1 MATEKRDCYRFQ
13 TIIEL
18 YERRNDMKKKIIL
31 LLLLL
36 QVVTANAFADSNAN
50 VNANVNV
57 VNVIVNNTV
66 QLEQTGRI
74 GRVNWGQGAQGTI
87 EAIGTGFPPAN
98 VQNPSQAKALARRA
112 AIVEAYRNLAET
124 IYGVRVDSQ
133 TTVRNL
139 ALANDIVISRVSG
152 IVEGARIV
160 RELPQKDG
168 SYQVVM
174 CVNIYGDGSVAALE
188 ATTSA
193 QVQEFPQ
200 PTAISQSRPVY
211 NYTGV
216 IIDAH
221 GFDLEATLS
230 PRIYDAS
237 GRIIYGNVYISS
249 EIAVSQ
255 GIVEFAITP
264 DMVERAIKGGSRAGI
279 RPMILKA
286 IAAKDSNCSLVIS
299 DADANLLLESNS
311 SVGFLKN
318 CAVVFVK

>member
-1 MATEKRDCYRFQ
+1 
-13 TIIEL
+13 
-18 YERRNDMKKKIIL
+18 MKKKIIL

-36 QVVTANAFADSNAN
+36 QIMTANAFADSTAN

-57 VNVIVNNTV
+57 VNVVVNNMV

-74 GRVNWGQGAQGTI
+74 GRVNWGQGTEGTI

-133 TTVRNL
+133 TTMHNL
-139 ALANDIVISRVSG
+139 ALANDIIISRISG
-152 IVEGARIV
+152 IVEGARVV

-174 CVNIYGDGSVAALE
+174 CVNIYGDGNVAEIALE
-188 ATTSA
+188 ANTPTQA
-193 QVQEFPQ
+193 QELPQ
-200 PTAISQSRPVY
+200 PAAISHSSPV

-216 IIDAH
+216 IIDAR
-221 GFDLEATLS
+221 GFHLEPTLS
-230 PRIYDAS
+230 PRLYDAS
-237 GRIIYGNVYISS
+237 GRLIYGNVYINS
-249 EIAVSQ
+249 EIAVSR
-255 GIVEFAITP
+255 GIVEYAITTELA
-264 DMVERAIKGGSRAGI
+264 ERAIKGGSRAGI
-279 RPMILKA
+279 QPMILKA
-286 IAAKDSNCSLVIS
+286 IAAKDNNCSLVIS
-299 DADANLLLESNS
+299 DADANMLLESNFAA
-311 SVGFLKN
+311 GFLKN

>member
-1 MATEKRDCYRFQ
+1 M
-13 TIIEL
+13 
-18 YERRNDMKKKIIL
+18 KKIIIF

-36 QVVTANAFADSNAN
+36 QIVTANAFADSNAN
-50 VNANVNV
+50 VNTNVNI

-112 AIVEAYRNLAET
+112 AIVETYRNLAET
-124 IYGVRVDSQ
+124 IYGVRVDSK
-133 TTVRNL
+133 TTVHNL
-139 ALANDIVISRVSG
+139 ALANDVVISRVSG

-174 CVNIYGDGSVAALE
+174 CVNLYGDGSVAEITME
-188 ATTSA
+188 ATKPA

-211 NYTGV
+211 NYTGI
-216 IIDAH
+216 IIDAR
-221 GFDLEATLS
+221 GFGLEPTLS

-237 GRIIYGNVYISS
+237 GRIIYGNVYINS

-255 GIVEFAITP
+255 GIVEYAITP

-286 IAAKDSNCSLVIS
+286 IATKDNNCSLVIS
-299 DADANLLLESNS
+299 DADANMLLESNAS
-311 SVGFLKN
+311 AGFLKN
-318 CAVVFVK
+318 CAVVFAK

>member
-1 MATEKRDCYRFQ
+1 
-13 TIIEL
+13 
-18 YERRNDMKKKIIL
+18 MKKKMIL

-36 QVVTANAFADSNAN
+36 QVVTANAFAESNAN

-66 QLEQTGRI
+66 QLEQTGRL
-74 GRVNWGQGAQGTI
+74 GRVNWAQEVQGAI

-98 VQNPSQAKALARRA
+98 VQNSSQAKALARRA

-124 IYGVRVDSQ
+124 IYGVRIDSR
-133 TTVRNL
+133 TTMHNL
-139 ALANDIVISRVSG
+139 ALTNDVVISRVSG

-160 RELPQKDG
+160 RELLQKDG

-174 CVNIYGDGSVAALE
+174 CVNLYGDRSVAEIVLE
-188 ATTSA
+188 ATRPA

-200 PTAISQSRPVY
+200 PSVSSQSQPQPVY

-216 IIDAH
+216 IIDAR
-221 GFDLEATLS
+221 GFDLEPTLS

-237 GRIIYGNVYISS
+237 GRIIYGNVYINS

-286 IAAKDSNCSLVIS
+286 IETKDSNCSLVIS
-299 DADANLLLESNS
+299 DEDANLLLESNS
-311 SVGFLKN
+311 LVGFLKN
-318 CAVVFVK
+318 CAVVFAK